1 MREIFEDKR
10 KKRINNYILI
20 SQVLFFLLL
29 GVLVLRVTEFSY
41 EDVFVKMPTVVIMAL
56 LLGFVPLLQQI
67 NVKHSTAN
75 QMLHFAVIS
84 IYLFIA
90 GYLLTKE
97 SGNIFKVIM
106 LMPVVITAL
115 EYGIKESIAAGFLS
129 TVTLFTVAY
138 YENFTDIDG
147 DILLSAVILLLA
159 WLIGNMVETEKAIRS
174 ELEKLATHDS
184 LTNIYNHRSFHYL
197 LEQELMKAKQT
208 NTRVSLLLIDIDYFK
223 FYNDTYGHQKGD
235 EVLKKIA
242 GVLLE
247 VIKERGYC
255 ARYGG
260 AKFAVILPDGGA
272 KTAKILGE
280 TIRERI
286 ETTRFPGEEVL
297 PKGKLTVSVG
307 IAEFPG
313 NADSKERLIQNADE
327 ALYKAKFIS
336 KNRVETYYSVFDE
349 LSLSLKD
356 NEKELFNS
364 IRTLTM
370 VINAKDRYTYGHSLR
385 VMDMAKKLAAKLELD
400 EKIIKDITYG
410 ALLHDIGKIEISR
423 EILNKPARLSE
434 EEWKILKQ
442 HPQWGADIIRPLES
456 IKGARRIILHHHEN
470 FDGSGYPH
478 GLAGEAIPIGA
489 RIMRIIDSFDAICSN
504 RPYKRVLSQQ
514 QAIRELE
521 KYSGTYYDP
530 EILELFKEMILKSRD

>member
-1 MREIFEDKR
+1 MRKMFEDKR
-10 KKRINNYILI
+10 KRYINKYILI
-20 SQVLFFLLL
+20 SQVLFFLLI
-29 GVLVLRVTEFSY
+29 GVLVLRVTRFSY
-41 EDVFVKMPTVVIMAL
+41 ETLFIKIPTVVIMVL
-56 LLGFVPLLQQI
+56 LLGFIPLLQRI
-67 NVKHSTAN
+67 NVKHNTAN

-97 SGNIFKVIM
+97 GRNIFKVIL

-115 EYGIKESIAAGFLS
+115 EYGIKKSIVTGFLS
-129 TVTLFTVAY
+129 ITTLFTVAY
-138 YENFTDIDG
+138 YKDFTDIDG
-147 DILLSAVILLLA
+147 DILLTAVILLLA
-159 WLIGNMVETEKAIRS
+159 WLIGNMVETEKTIRS
-174 ELEKLATHDS
+174 ELERLATHDS
-184 LTNIYNHRSFHYL
+184 LTDIYNHRSFQYL
-197 LEQELMKAKQT
+197 LEQELMKAREADTK
-208 NTRVSLLLIDIDYFK
+208 VSLLLIDIDYFK

-242 GVLLE
+242 EILLE
-247 VIKERGYC
+247 VIKGRGYC

-260 AKFAVILPDGGA
+260 EEFAVILPDVEVKA
-272 KTAKILGE
+272 AKILGE

-364 IRTLTM
+364 IRTLTI

-385 VMDMAKKLAAKLELD
+385 VMDMARKLAAKLGLD
-400 EKIIKDITYG
+400 ERIIKDITYG
-410 ALLHDIGKIEISR
+410 ALLHDIGKIEIW
-423 EILNKPARLSE
+423 L
-434 EEWKILKQ
+434 
-442 HPQWGADIIRPLES
+442 
-456 IKGARRIILHHHEN
+456 
-470 FDGSGYPH
+470 
-478 GLAGEAIPIGA
+478 
-489 RIMRIIDSFDAICSN
+489 CS
-504 RPYKRVLSQQ
+504 
-514 QAIRELE
+514 
-521 KYSGTYYDP
+521 
-530 EILELFKEMILKSRD
+530 